1 MIKELLEAIAN
12 KYNVTLTY
20 QENHAEFTG
29 FQGKDIFALRF
40 QKVDLHFDVEEK
52 FNELHIENFKI
63 TSGFNPE
70 KITVEWRAER

>member
-1 MIKELLEAIAN
+1 MAMIKELLEAIAN

-29 FQGKDIFALRF
+29 FQGKDIFELRF
-40 QKVDLHFDVEEK
+40 GKVELQMKLQAELSA
-52 FNELHIENFKI
+52 LHIENFKI

-70 KITVEWRAER
+70 KITVSWEN